1 VSAKESERAA
11 ALLGSPDA
19 RAHVHV
25 VGVGG
30 AGMSAIA
37 SVLHAMGHRVT
48 GSDLK
53 ASPATERL
61 RAGGIEVTIGHNAE
75 TVGDA
80 DVLTAS
86 SAVSDDNPEVRE
98 AHRRAIPVLKRAE
111 VLAAIAAHRRCVAVA
126 GTHGKTTTSSMLSLV
141 LVEAG
146 LRPSFLVGGDL
157 NDIGTNAVWDEGPW
171 LVLEADESDGTFLAL
186 DPEVA
191 VVTNIEA
198 DHLDHYGD
206 LDALVQAF
214 DQFAAGRPGGLV
226 AGADDPVAAAV
237 GRRHGAALV
246 GTAERADYRIVDLH
260 VDRDGTRFDLEHD
273 GARLGRVSLPVP
285 GAHNA
290 RNAALAVV
298 SAMST
303 GATFDDGVRALA
315 RFAGVARRYE
325 ARGDA
330 GGVHFV
336 DDYAH
341 LPSEVAA
348 AIGTARAGA
357 WDRVVAVFQPHR
369 YSRTAALGPSF
380 ADAFVDAD
388 VVVVTDVYAAG
399 ERPAPGVSGRL
410 VADALTGAHPDAQ
423 VVYVPGRG
431 ELRDHVRSLLRP
443 GDLCLTLGAG
453 DITTLA
459 DELLLQLVAEG
470 GGRGAEGEG

>member
-1 VSAKESERAA
+1 VSGRESAGAA
-11 ALLGSPDA
+11 VLGSPDA
-19 RAHVHV
+19 VQVHV
-25 VGVGG
+25 VGIGG

-61 RAGGIEVTIGHNAE
+61 RASGIEITIGHRPEAL
-75 TVGDA
+75 GDA

-86 SAVSDDNPEVRE
+86 SAVPDDNPEVSE
-98 AHRRAIPVLKRAE
+98 AHRRGIPVLRRAE

-126 GTHGKTTTSSMLSLV
+126 GTHGKTTTTSMLSLV

-186 DPEVA
+186 DPAVA
-191 VVTNIEA
+191 LVTNIEA

-206 LDALVQAF
+206 FGALVQAF
-214 DQFAAGRPGGLV
+214 DRFAAGHPGGLL
-226 AGADDPVAAAV
+226 AGADNPAAADV
-237 GRRHGAALV
+237 GRRHGADLV
-246 GTAERADYRIVDLH
+246 GTAETADYRIVDLE

-273 GARLGRVSLPVP
+273 GSRLGHLVLPVP
-285 GAHNA
+285 GVHNA

-298 SAMST
+298 GAMRA
-303 GATFDDGVRALA
+303 GAAFDDGARALA

-399 ERPAPGVSGRL
+399 EPPAPGVSGRL
-410 VADALTGAHPDAQ
+410 VADALTEAHPDAEIL
-423 VVYVPGRG
+423 YVPVRA

-453 DITTLA
+453 DITTLP
-459 DELLLQLVAEG
+459 DELVSEMAAEG
-470 GGRGAEGEG
+470 DPRSSEGAS